1 MSGDDRD
8 RKIDVRLSTAVLV
21 GLVAVLTSWSALAG
35 ELHKK
40 AGATHARYYLYE
52 PPHHSLPPV
61 VRPREDREFC
71 YLPSEGC
78 DNNHTM
84 TN

>member
-8 RKIDVRLSTAVLV
+8 RKIDARLVTAVLV
-21 GLVAVLTSWSALAG
+21 GLVAVSTSWSALAG
-35 ELHKK
+35 AHHKK
-40 AGATHARYYLYE
+40 AGVAHARYYLYE
-52 PPHHSLPPV
+52 PPQHALPSV
-61 VRPREDREFC
+61 SRQRDDREFC
-71 YLPSEGC
+71 NLPSEGC